1 MGADQQQQQHIHM
14 QAPSDADGYPSPSS
28 ASTVSAGSNHGN
40 SGSHSHTLSHDTTP
54 SHTTVGNGNGGHLQQ
69 QGANAMRNHSSSEL
83 AYALQ
88 GEPEPP
94 RGYQQHPPAGAK
106 EELQYPMYVSQ
117 EASETDA
124 GDAAA
129 YGYAQ
134 EQGHHDAREY
144 AKAPM
149 GHFPTLYEG
158 YVYPHGNANDQIP
171 EEEASAMSEV
181 YAAGAIELSHMCVPA
196 SEGVHFMGRYMQ
208 YS

>member
-1 MGADQQQQQHIHM
+1 MGADQQQQQHIHIH
-14 QAPSDADGYPSPSS
+14 APSDADGYPSPSS

-40 SGSHSHTLSHDTTP
+40 GSTHPHTMSHDTTP

-69 QGANAMRNHSSSEL
+69 QGANTMRNHSSSEL

-88 GEPEPP
+88 GEPEPA
-94 RGYQQHPPAGAK
+94 RGYQQHPQPGAK
-106 EELQYPMYVSQ
+106 EEVQYPMYVSQ
-117 EASETDA
+117 ETGETDA
-124 GDAAA
+124 GEAVA

-134 EQGHHDAREY
+134 EQAHHGHREY
-144 AKAPM
+144 AKAQV

-158 YVYPHGNANDQIP
+158 YVYPHGSINDKIP
-171 EEEASAMSEV
+171 EEDASAMNEA

-196 SEGVHFMGRYMQ
+196 SEGVHFMGGYMQ